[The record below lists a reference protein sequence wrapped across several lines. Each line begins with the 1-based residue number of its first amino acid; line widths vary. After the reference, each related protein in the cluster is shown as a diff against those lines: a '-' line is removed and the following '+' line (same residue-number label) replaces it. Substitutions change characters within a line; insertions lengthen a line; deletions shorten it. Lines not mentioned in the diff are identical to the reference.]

1 MRSLYATN
9 TFVDRIETKEPQP
22 VKRGSTRKL
31 ASPIITSASEKLHLS
46 EKRQIVKKSPLSR
59 LTKNGVAYQNST
71 SLKNVSQDEKQIK
84 RGKRTLALEKDKTSP
99 RSVKV
104 LRRSH
109 VLALSLKDCE
119 KPEGKLRLPSV
130 KINKTL

>member
-22 VKRGSTRKL
+22 VKRSSTRKI
-31 ASPIITSASEKLHLS
+31 ASPITTATSEKLHLN

-59 LTKNGVAYQNST
+59 LTKNGVAYQNGT
-71 SLKNVSQDEKQIK
+71 GLKNVSPDEKQIK
-84 RGKRTLALEKDKTSP
+84 RGKRTLALEKDKASP

-109 VLALSLKDCE
+109 VLALNLKDCE

-130 KINKTL
+130 KLNKTL